1 MGAFERAFAK
11 VVGVEGGYSDHKD
24 DRGGKTKY
32 GITEAVARAE
42 GYEGSMYLLPL
53 ETAQAIYR
61 KRYWNVLKLDA
72 IAALSEPIADELF
85 DTGVNM
91 GTGTAGTFL
100 QRALNSLN
108 RQATDYADLVVD
120 GAVGEKTVTAF
131 RLYLARRGKE
141 GEKVLLLALNSLQ
154 GTRYIEISESRQANE
169 SFTFGWFSNRVGM

>member
-11 VVGVEGGYSDHKD
+11 VVGIEGGYSDHKD
-24 DRGGKTKY
+24 DRGGKTKF

-42 GYEGSMYLLPL
+42 GYQGSMYLLPL
-53 ETAQAIYR
+53 ETAHAIYR

-72 IAALSEPIADELF
+72 IAELSEPLADELF

-108 RQATDYADLVVD
+108 RQATDFADLVVD
-120 GAVGEKTVTAF
+120 GAIGDKTVNALRSYMLF
-131 RLYLARRGKE
+131 RGKR
-141 GEKVLLLALNSLQ
+141 GETVLLRALNCLQ
-154 GTRYIEISESRQANE
+154 GARYIELSELRQANE
-169 SFTFGWFSNRVGM
+169 SFVFGWIDNRVGV